1 MTQYVFDGSF
11 SGLLCCVF
19 EAFQMKEQEV
29 KIIQDK
35 YHQPDAFMDF
45 RTVFTDEQKAK
56 RVWEGFAER
65 TDSIA
70 RKRFYY
76 AYLSEQQDA
85 FQHLFNFAVYLFKNG
100 SNAANNYGNADVLA
114 VSRIAKSVGREKHRM
129 EAFIRFKKA
138 ADGLF
143 YALVKPDF
151 NVLPVIRKHFKD
163 RYADQ
168 PWLIY
173 DEKRKYGIYY
183 DTQKVDTV
191 TIALSEVKSRANA
204 GQLPVLQINDEK
216 EALYDLL
223 WKDYFKSTNI
233 TERKNTRLHL
243 QHVPKR
249 YWQYLNEK

>member
-11 SGLLCCVF
+11 NGLLCCVF
-19 EAFQMKEQEV
+19 EAFQMKERNI
-29 KIIQDK
+29 KIVLDK
-35 YHQPDAFMDF
+35 YHQPEVFTDF
-45 RTVFTDEQKAK
+45 RSIFSDEQKAT
-56 RVWEGFAER
+56 RVWEGFTKK
-65 TDSIA
+65 TDKIT
-70 RKRFYY
+70 RKKFYF
-76 AYLSEQQDA
+76 AYLSEQPEV
-85 FQHLFNFAVYLFKNG
+85 FQHLFNLAVYIFENK
-100 SNAANNYGNADVLA
+100 SNVARNYGNADVLT
-114 VSRIAKSVGREKHRM
+114 VSQIAKSVGREKHRM

-151 NVLPVIRKHFKD
+151 NVLPLIRKHFKD

-183 DTQKVDTV
+183 DTQKVDVV
-191 TIALSEVKSRANA
+191 TITLSEVQSQVKGN
-204 GQLPVLQINDEK
+204 QLPALQINDEK
-216 EALYDLL
+216 EMLYDLL

-233 TERKNTRLHL
+233 TERKNTKLHL